1 MTLSPRQPRVR
12 FLAFAVALLVLASA
26 CTFVK
31 MAPGGAQV
39 QVARSDRDL
48 STCERRGEIAVSV
61 KDRLG
66 PYTRDPIR
74 VRDELETLARN
85 EAPGLQADTVQPKN
99 EPADGE
105 QRFLAFRCKG
115 AVRASQDVPA
125 SATSVET
132 MPLKD

>member
-1 MTLSPRQPRVR
+1 MPRLLPVVVLLALSG
-12 FLAFAVALLVLASA
+12 

-39 QVARSDRDL
+39 QVARSDRNL
-48 STCERRGEIAVSV
+48 GNCEQRGEIAVSV

-66 PYTRDPIR
+66 PYSRDPIR

-85 EAPGLQADTVQPKN
+85 EAPGLRADTVQPKS

-115 AVRASQDVPA
+115 AVMNDDAPA
-125 SATSVET
+125 AAATSAQT
-132 MPLKD
+132 LPLKD

>member
-1 MTLSPRQPRVR
+1 MPRLLP
-12 FLAFAVALLVLASA
+12 AVLIAVLSA

-39 QVARSDRDL
+39 QVARADRDL
-48 STCERRGEIAVSV
+48 GACQRRGEIAVSV

-66 PYTRDPIR
+66 PYTRDEIR

-85 EAPGLQADTVQPKN
+85 EAPGLQADTVQPKS
-99 EPADGE
+99 EPKDGE

-115 AVRASQDVPA
+115 AAATRADAPA
-125 SATSVET
+125 SASSVQT
-132 MPLKD
+132 IPLKD

>member
-1 MTLSPRQPRVR
+1 MPRPLPVVLL
-12 FLAFAVALLVLASA
+12 LALSA

-48 STCERRGEIAVSV
+48 SACERRGEIAVSV

-66 PYTRDPIR
+66 PYTRDEIR

-85 EAPGLQADTVQPKN
+85 EAPGLQADTVQPKS
-99 EPADGE
+99 EPKDGE

-115 AVRASQDVPA
+115 ASPASATAPA
-125 SATSVET
+125 SATSVQT
-132 MPLKD
+132 IPLKD